1 MRILMTIKFVSKEW
15 IDVEMRRAWTSTK
28 STSQRHWEKVGRA
41 KDRSLAVEI
50 AFRLFSWKLWFALMV
65 RACFDNLLRWEPWFV
80 FITCFL
86 GKLTS
91 CVNLGLYSS
100 FLFVFGSAIAFAGL
114 CLCTD
119 HLLSLEVMLRL
130 LCLSSNLAWMGGTLL
145 ITNQRL

>member
-1 MRILMTIKFVSKEW
+1 
-15 IDVEMRRAWTSTK
+15 
-28 STSQRHWEKVGRA
+28 
-41 KDRSLAVEI
+41 
-50 AFRLFSWKLWFALMV
+50 MV

-86 GKLTS
+86 GKLTP

-100 FLFVFGSAIAFAGL
+100 FLFVFGSAITFAGL
-114 CLCTD
+114 CLGTD

-145 ITNQRL
+145 IANQRL